1 MRILI
6 TDKLFAED
14 IDVERE
20 AAGAGAE
27 FKVFSDGETVPDD
40 CWAWADGLVT
50 YRCTQLVT
58 AKIERLPN
66 CRIVVRGGVGFDG
79 LDLEAFGARGI
90 AVCNVPDYGTT
101 EVADHA
107 LALLLTL
114 RRGIV
119 SYHDGLRADPRANWS
134 YARHRCLARLRGSRF
149 GVVGLGRIG
158 TAAARRARAFDM
170 EVVFFDPYLPPGTDL
185 ATGYRRAERLEDL
198 VQSADAVSVHTPLSP
213 ETEGLFDAGLLAGM
227 KPGSVL
233 INTSRGPVV
242 DLDAVYAA
250 LKDGPL
256 GGAALDVLPSEPP
269 DDHPL
274 IRAYVGREDWLD
286 GRLILTPHA
295 AFYSAPGQRDL
306 RRKAIETIRGY
317 LSGEP
322 PRNCV
327 NRAMLRLDRQ
337 RGYGEEGNSS

>member
-6 TDKLFAED
+6 TDKHFPDD

-20 AAGAGAE
+20 AGGSAAEFQVFNDGAE
-27 FKVFSDGETVPDD
+27 VPDEA
-40 CWAWADGLVT
+40 WAWAEALVT

-58 AKIERLPN
+58 EKIERLRN
-66 CRIVVRGGVGFDG
+66 CRVVVRGGVGFDG

-107 LALLLTL
+107 LALMLAL

-134 YARHRCLARLRGSRF
+134 YEHQRCLARLRGSRY

-158 TAAARRARAFDM
+158 MAAARRARAFDM
-170 EVVFFDPYLPPGTDL
+170 EVVFYDPYLPPGADL
-185 ATGYRRAERLEDL
+185 ATGYLRAERIEEL
-198 VQSADAVSVHTPLSP
+198 VESADAISLHTPLSR
-213 ETEGLFDAGLLAGM
+213 ETEKFIDAALLTRM
-227 KPGSVL
+227 KPGAVL
-233 INTSRGPVV
+233 VNTSRGPVV
-242 DLDAVYAA
+242 DIDALYAA
-250 LKDGPL
+250 LRDGPI

-269 DDHPL
+269 EDHPL
-274 IRAYVGREDWLD
+274 IRAYAAREDWLD

-295 AFYSAPGQRDL
+295 AFYSVPGQRDL
-306 RRKAIETIRGY
+306 RRKSIETIRGY
-317 LSGEP
+317 LAGEP

-327 NRAMLRLDRQ
+327 NAPALGLNRQ
-337 RGYGEEGNSS
+337 DPPAGGGKRQ